1 MLVAISLGVLV
12 GLASLVAMAVIF
24 LAAAAA
30 LVRFLRGAQEEPEA
44 VALVTTVT
52 REFSR
57 PATLAQAHPRG

>member
-12 GLASLVAMAVIF
+12 GLASLLAMAVLF

-30 LVRFLRGAQEEPEA
+30 LVRFWRAAQEESEA
-44 VALVTTVT
+44 AVVVTTVT

-57 PATLAQAHPRG
+57 PATLVQAHPRG